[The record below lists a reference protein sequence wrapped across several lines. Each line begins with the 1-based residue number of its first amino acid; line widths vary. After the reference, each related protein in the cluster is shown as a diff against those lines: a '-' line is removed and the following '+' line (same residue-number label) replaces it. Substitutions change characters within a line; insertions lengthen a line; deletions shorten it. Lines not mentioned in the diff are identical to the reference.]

1 MKAFLYSPTL
11 KNGARLF
18 CFLDGV
24 ADHEVNSK
32 DQVIAVAAIIKINH
46 NKLIDHDYIRNE
58 RKEKW
63 INS

>member
-1 MKAFLYSPTL
+1 MKAFLYSPMM

-18 CFLDGV
+18 CFFRRV
-24 ADHEVNSK
+24 ANHKVTSQNR
-32 DQVIAVAAIIKINH
+32 VIAVAPIVKINH

-63 INS
+63 ITS